1 MHYPVMQRRKS
12 WLHTLKSFMTEVRII
27 KKPVWFLSDK
37 DLHHELGILKEIID
51 RNNLERDIFF

>member
-1 MHYPVMQRRKS
+1 MQRRKG

-27 KKPVWFLSDK
+27 KNPVWFLSDK